1 MDAFRGASGTFD
13 REAYRFALDRNNLTE
28 ADFEQGIRE
37 DIARSVLQGAVVGG
51 VLDPKALTD
60 TLTAY
65 AGTNAVFPANQILT
79 RRLGPI
85 EVAPGRQ
92 EIRLANLTRAEP
104 PATLLVQQISAADR

>member
-1 MDAFRGASGTFD
+1 MF
-13 REAYRFALDRNNLTE
+13 L
-28 ADFEQGIRE
+28 
-37 DIARSVLQGAVVGG
+37 DIAAVATPGAI
-51 VLDPKALTD
+51 

-65 AGTNAVFPANQILT
+65 AGTNAVFPANQIQT

-85 EVAPGRQ
+85 EVVPGRQ